1 MANEYLVNSDDMTSV
16 ADAIRNKGG
25 TSDALTF
32 PSGFVDAVGAIQVG
46 GGSEDLLAKML
57 NDQMT
62 EYASNEV
69 TTLRQY
75 AFFQRNNL
83 VSVSFPNFAGEI
95 PSNCF
100 LSCGKLATVNM
111 PNTRTIA
118 ASAFQ
123 YCPSIERIRFPK
135 VVYLNSNVF
144 YTETYNANK
153 LKVVDLGASNVT
165 PQYIA
170 AQAFARQTKIE
181 AIVLRYSS
189 VIKLSDVNAFL
200 LTPLTGDATQYGGVY
215 SGHIYVPQA
224 LIAEYQAAT
233 NWSSL
238 YAAYPDIFQPI
249 EGSVYE
255 E

>member
-1 MANEYLVNSDDMTSV
+1 MANEYAVNQADLKAV

-25 TSDALTF
+25 TSGALTF
-32 PSGFVDAVGAIQVG
+32 PGGFVNAVGAIEAG
-46 GGSEDLLAKML
+46 GGGEDLLALML
-57 NDQMT
+57 NDQLT
-62 EYASNEV
+62 EYTSDKV
-69 TTLRQY
+69 TTLRDY
-75 AFFQRNNL
+75 AFTRRNNL
-83 VSVSFPNFAGEI
+83 VSVSFPNFTQEI
-95 PSNCF
+95 PGNCF
-100 LSCGKLATVNM
+100 LSCGKLATVNI
-111 PNTRTIA
+111 PNARSIS

-170 AQAFARQTKIE
+170 AQAFARQTKLE
-181 AIVLRYSS
+181 AVVLRYTS
-189 VIKLSDVNAFL
+189 VIKLSNVNSFL

-215 SGHIYVPQA
+215 SGHIYVPQV
-224 LIAEYQAAT
+224 LIAEYRAAT

-238 YAAYPDIFQPI
+238 YAAYPEIFQPI